1 MPAGSSALALVEAGT
16 NCMTGEIRAATPK
29 DLEAAFAILKAALVH
44 MECNGIYQWDDVY
57 PSLSD
62 LSKDID
68 SGTMYLACKDT
79 VPQGFVSIDRNQ
91 PSEYA
96 TVSWHYHDD
105 AAVVHRL
112 TVHPDAQG
120 KGVGRHLMDFVES
133 FASKQGCHCVRLDAF
148 IDNPRAWR
156 LYEKRG
162 YRRAGTVTFR
172 KGPFYCYEKGLERGQ
187 ETTRKRVGGAFVKLP
202 AAGRSGLTV
211 EK

>member
-1 MPAGSSALALVEAGT
+1 
-16 NCMTGEIRAATPK
+16 MTCEIRAAIPK
-29 DLEAAFAILKAALVH
+29 DLEVAFAILKAAIAH
-44 MECNGIYQWDDVY
+44 MERDGIYQWDDVY
-57 PSLSD
+57 PSLGD

-68 SGTMYLACKDT
+68 FGIMYFACIDT
-79 VPQGFVSIDRNQ
+79 VPQGFVSVDRNQ

-96 TVSWHYHDD
+96 TVSWHYHGD

-120 KGVGRHLMDFVES
+120 KRVGRHLMDFVES

-172 KGPFYCYEKGLERGQ
+172 KGPFYCYEKALERGLM
-187 ETTRKRVGGAFVKLP
+187 F
-202 AAGRSGLTV
+202 